1 LSGPIYFE
9 VWGEAVC
16 RAEHARQLN
25 PKEVSDMRAHRIV
38 LSLIVLSF
46 AISIVAQSPARSEE
60 YRGTMEQQIACTPD
74 VFRLCG
80 EQIPDVNRIVA
91 CLRQNTPQLS
101 GSCRAVFESN
111 NSMPAEAAPKR
122 RDSLSRSSGNQ

>member
-9 VWGEAVC
+9 AWGEAVC
-16 RAEHARQLN
+16 HAEHACQLN

-38 LSLIVLSF
+38 LSLAILIVGGI
-46 AISIVAQSPARSEE
+46 AAQNPARSEE
-60 YRGTMEQQIACTPD
+60 YQGTMEQQIACTPD

-91 CLRQNTPQLS
+91 CLRQNTLQLS
-101 GSCRAVFESN
+101 GPCRAVFESN
-111 NSMPAEAAPKR
+111 ASVPAAAVPRR
-122 RDSLSRSSGNQ
+122 RDGLPRPSDDQ

>member
-1 LSGPIYFE
+1 
-9 VWGEAVC
+9 
-16 RAEHARQLN
+16 
-25 PKEVSDMRAHRIV
+25 MRAHRIV

-46 AISIVAQSPARSEE
+46 AISIAAQSPARSEE
-60 YRGTMEQQIACTPD
+60 YRGTMEQQMACTPD

-101 GSCRAVFESN
+101 GPCRAVFDSN
-111 NSMPAEAAPKR
+111 ANVPDQPAPR
-122 RDSLSRSSGNQ
+122 RRSDQSKSYDNQ